1 MSRSDYKPSYIL
13 EQEWEAKQK
22 AGGLFWDVLKV
33 CMWLCSGSLYIFYWH
48 VAVGSLSSLLDF
60 WEAIEAKR
68 RKRWERKMERLG
80 ILIILIRVWFH
91 AWWPLHQKVLAF
103 QIFPRSGFFWKSVQ
117 KVLGPD
123 LLEKSLLP
131 WQAKKSWRRG
141 ATTWWRR
148 RFHGMDP
155 YIQCSSCFLTLN
167 QALCMS
173 RPRRP
178 DQCVDS
184 WAALTSK

>member
-1 MSRSDYKPSYIL
+1 
-13 EQEWEAKQK
+13 
-22 AGGLFWDVLKV
+22 
-33 CMWLCSGSLYIFYWH
+33 
-48 VAVGSLSSLLDF
+48 
-60 WEAIEAKR
+60 
-68 RKRWERKMERLG
+68 
-80 ILIILIRVWFH
+80 
-91 AWWPLHQKVLAF
+91 
-103 QIFPRSGFFWKSVQ
+103 
-117 KVLGPD
+117 LGPD

-155 YIQCSSCFLTLN
+155 YIHQQLLTLN

-173 RPRRP
+173 RRH